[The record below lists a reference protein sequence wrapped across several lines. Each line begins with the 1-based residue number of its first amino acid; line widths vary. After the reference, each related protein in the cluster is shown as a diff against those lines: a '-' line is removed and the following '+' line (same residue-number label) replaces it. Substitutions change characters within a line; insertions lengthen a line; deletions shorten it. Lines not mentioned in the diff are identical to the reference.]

1 MRTLFAV
8 ALVGI
13 GSAVA
18 VAAPVPKEL
27 LRKSVTDRILGTWKM
42 AKNDNGPVTTYTFT
56 ITFKKAGQMTFH
68 REYPGQ
74 GIPSRESPGKFK
86 TGEPDKE
93 YKLGSID
100 WKVQEPGG
108 ERGEVSRVI
117 KLTADELVFEDPDGL
132 KEYFTRVK
140 EK

>member
-8 ALVGI
+8 ALIGI

-18 VAAPVPKEL
+18 FAAPVPKEL

-42 AKNDNGPVTTYTFT
+42 EKNDNGPITMYTFT

-68 REYPGQ
+68 REYPGR
-74 GIPSRESPGKFK
+74 GIEPRDSPGKFK
-86 TGEPDKE
+86 TGEPDKN

-100 WKVQEPGG
+100 WKVTEPGG
-108 ERGEVSRVI
+108 ERGEVSRII
-117 KLTADELVFEDPDGL
+117 KLTETELVFEDPDGL
-132 KEYFTRVK
+132 KEFFTRVK
-140 EK
+140 DK